1 MIIGPSD
8 ALLIIDPQNDFCEGG
23 ALAVEG
29 GAGIMP
35 LIVRLAERF
44 DRVVVTQDWHTPDQ
58 ISFAF
63 NHPGAQPFTEIE
75 VAYGRQMLW
84 PDHCLQGSPGADFHP
99 DVAPAVEKALAIVR
113 KGRSPRVDSYSGFF
127 ENDHS
132 TSTGLSGLL
141 RELGVTR
148 VLLSGLAY
156 DYCVRFTAEDAVRE
170 GFEAVVI
177 TDASRAIAPQSEAA
191 ARDSFR
197 TLGIPEMT
205 SGSFMKQKG
214 DRALGSDADDCH
226 HSDDK
231 KAHGNDRNARCI
243 DAPADELIGVCLVRA
258 REDVE

>member
-127 ENDHS
+127 ENDHR

-141 RELGVTR
+141 RELGVPR
-148 VLLSGLAY
+148 VFLCGLAY
-156 DYCVRFTAEDAVRE
+156 DYCVRFTAEDAMRE

-177 TDASRAIAPQSEAA
+177 TDASHAIAPNTAA
-191 ARDSFR
+191 EARDSF
-197 TLGIPEMT
+197 
-205 SGSFMKQKG
+205 GSRG
-214 DRALGSDADDCH
+214 VVEVSAA
-226 HSDDK
+226 
-231 KAHGNDRNARCI
+231 
-243 DAPADELIGVCLVRA
+243 ELLA
-258 REDVE
+258 